1 VSRFEAVLEDRVDVA
16 VGAGI
21 DADGAGTGGL
31 EPSEAV
37 AFGEPQ
43 DPEAGAVALLGVRP
57 VGENGLDEGGG
68 LGTDRARP
76 GDDPRGRPLEVAL
89 MGLRHLGRIG
99 RVPAAHDAADMGGH
113 ALALPRRKLI
123 PTCYWVRFTHT

>member
-1 VSRFEAVLEDRVDVA
+1 MREIRSRRHTGSTWVTRGGSPWAA
-16 VGAGI
+16 I
-21 DADGAGTGGL
+21 D
-31 EPSEAV
+31 S
-37 AFGEPQ
+37 
-43 DPEAGAVALLGVRP
+43 
-57 VGENGLDEGGG
+57 LDEGGG

-89 MGLRHLGRIG
+89 MGLRHMGRIG